1 MAFAPLAEPFPAYE
15 LTRGDSI
22 LAALVAALL
31 VGLFVHLA
39 ARIVLDRS
47 TWLRGI
53 AAGVLGILLGS
64 LAAALL
70 VQPLVAALAGLAVF
84 ALVTAA
90 IYRTNFW
97 KGVAIGAM
105 AWVLSLLV
113 SLALGAILAALRQA

>member
-1 MAFAPLAEPFPAYE
+1 MS
-15 LTRGDSI
+15 RGDSI
-22 LAALVAALL
+22 VSAIVAALV
-31 VGLFVHLA
+31 VGLFVHVA

-64 LAAALL
+64 LAAALIG
-70 VQPLVAALAGLAVF
+70 QPLLSALAGLAVF

-97 KGVAIGAM
+97 KGVAVGAM

-113 SLALGAILAALRQA
+113 SLALGAILGALRQP